1 MSGVTP
7 ERGHELAEGL
17 VSFMETGTAPDG
29 LFAADVFCD
38 FTMPR
43 WRLQARGLGPLLEL
57 RRQGHPGDGKVP
69 RSRCDPTPNGFVLE
83 VEEEW
88 RQDGEDWYAREM
100 FRADVTGDSIVQLSV
115 YCTGDWDGARRQQHS
130 REVQLLR
137 P

>member
-1 MSGVTP
+1 MTR
-7 ERGHELAEGL
+7 EQAET
-17 VSFMETGTAPDG
+17 VSARLIRFLETGLPPDG
-29 LFAADVFCD
+29 LFASDVFCD
-38 FTMPR
+38 FTLPR
-43 WRLQARGLGPLLEL
+43 WRLQGHGLESLLEL
-57 RRQGHPGDGKVP
+57 RRRGHPGDGRVP

-100 FRADVTGDSIVQLSV
+100 FRADVAGDRIVQLSV
-115 YCTGDWDGARRQQHS
+115 YCTGDWDRARRQQHG